1 MAGKHWMSLQN
12 YDDDGNDD
20 DDAGNDDDA
29 DDDNKSVWGRLH
41 ALCL

>member
-20 DDAGNDDDA
+20 DDA
-29 DDDNKSVWGRLH
+29 DDDNKSVWGCLH